1 MSEFKL
7 KLDKVGEFN
16 LKMGKV
22 LAYKKYEGD
31 PYYTLCKEYNGEF
44 SQKRCDTIEFLS
56 TGYDECFHDRIF
68 DDDPKSGRS
77 FFIVDKES
85 ILLTKVVKNEEG

>member
-7 KLDKVGEFN
+7 KS
-16 LKMGKV
+16 GKV

-31 PYYTLCKEYNGEF
+31 PYYTMCKECNGEL
-44 SQKRCDTIEFLS
+44 SQKSCDTIEFLS
-56 TGYDECFHDRIF
+56 TGYDEYFHDRLF
-68 DDDPKSGRS
+68 DSDPKSGRN